1 MSYKALYRT
10 YRPKD
15 FNEVAG
21 QRHITQTLKNA
32 LANDKV
38 AHAYLFSGPRG
49 TGKTS
54 IAKILAKAVNCVN
67 APTANPCNVCENCL
81 GIQDGTISDVIEIDA
96 ASNNGVDEIRELRDK
111 VKYLPG
117 YVKYKVYIIDEV
129 HMLSQGAFNAL
140 LKTLEEPPAHVIFIL
155 CTTELQ
161 KVIPTIQSRCQRFDF
176 KAISTIDIIAKLKEI
191 IAQENII
198 IEEDAI
204 KQIATYAE
212 GGLRDAISL
221 LDQVYSFNPGN
232 VVLEDVNQICGAVSM
247 QTQIELAK
255 ALINFD
261 STKAISLLNNLIS
274 HGKEVKKITLNLIEF
289 FRDTLMFS
297 NLQKLDEAS
306 LLYGHQ
312 EFQKIAKEISNRK
325 AFYIIDVLSKALNEI
340 NWSNNPKIHLELAF
354 LKIADNEDN
363 SNSNVLAAIDE
374 IEKRLMEL
382 ESFKDFMEAEDKK
395 ESQEIIKNIISTSQ
409 KTETPVIQE
418 KEPTIFT
425 EPVQTTEKVE
435 VSQPVIDQVEELG
448 EEETVTEETDTE
460 ETIAEETLEV
470 EFDNEAEAIDT
481 KFEEMETDEVKARIE
496 TEIVEDVAF
505 ADEET
510 AEEEIINS
518 AEIIKKELCD
528 KISNTYDIRF
538 VEEVLNNPNKQ
549 DKVSLINR
557 WENFPEIEDEE
568 DSKYL
573 ASLLETGNITAS
585 SFDKIIMTFASTTIC
600 NTLMIPSNKEIVMK
614 IINKKFNRIINYIA
628 LPSSVFS
635 DITKE
640 FMERYRMGEKYIKLS
655 EIVCDGLKDVSQI
668 EKVVAQDT
676 KPKIVQDAIDLFGDK
691 VKIKE

>member
-21 QRHITQTLKNA
+21 QKHITQTLKNA

-54 IAKILAKAVNCVN
+54 IAKILAKAVNCIE
-67 APTANPCNVCENCL
+67 APADNPCNVCENCL

-161 KVIPTIQSRCQRFDF
+161 KVLPTIQSRCQRFDF
-176 KAISTIDIIAKLKEI
+176 KAISTVDIIEKLKEI
-191 IAQENII
+191 IAQENIK

-221 LDQVYSFNPGN
+221 LDQVYAYNPETIA
-232 VVLEDVNQICGAVSM
+232 LEDVNQICGAVSM
-247 QTQIELAK
+247 NTQIELAK
-255 ALINFD
+255 ALIDFD
-261 STKAISLLNNLIS
+261 STKAISLLNQLLGQ
-274 HGKEVKKITLNLIEF
+274 GKEVKKITLNLIEF
-289 FRDTLMFS
+289 FRDILMYS
-297 NLQKLDEAS
+297 NLHKLDEAS
-306 LLYGHQ
+306 LLYGHV

-325 AFYIIDVLSKALNEI
+325 AFYIIEVLSKALNEI

-354 LKIADNEDN
+354 LKIADNEEN

-374 IEKRLMEL
+374 IEIRIHEL
-382 ESFKDFMEAEDKK
+382 ETFKANAEEKDKL
-395 ESQEIIKNIISTSQ
+395 ESKEIIKNIISSAQ
-409 KTETPVIQE
+409 KPDAKKPEEMIETKIAP
-418 KEPTIFT
+418 EPTIF
-425 EPVQTTEKVE
+425 EESKF
-435 VSQPVIDQVEELG
+435 SEELPTQDLFA
-448 EEETVTEETDTE
+448 EEETISVDEVVEEELVLESSSDQE
-460 ETIAEETLEV
+460 LEAKLDEIEV
-470 EFDNEAEAIDT
+470 ETENSEVV
-481 KFEEMETDEVKARIE
+481 ETPLAKKDLM
-496 TEIVEDVAF
+496 
-505 ADEET
+505 
-510 AEEEIINS
+510 EEITVETKVIPS
-518 AEIIKKELCD
+518 SQKIKEELCD
-528 KISNTYDIRF
+528 DISNTYDISF

-557 WENFPEIEDEE
+557 WYNFPEIDGEE
-568 DSKYL
+568 ESKYL
-573 ASLLETGNITAS
+573 ATLLETATVTAS
-585 SFDKIIMTFASTTIC
+585 AYDKIIITFASTTIC
-600 NTLMIPSNKEIVMK
+600 NTLMIPANKEIIMK
-614 IINKKFNRIINYIA
+614 IINKKFNRIINYMA
-628 LPSSVFS
+628 LPTSVFNE
-635 DITKE
+635 ITRE
-640 FMERYRMGEKYIKLS
+640 FMDRYRMGDKYIKLS
-655 EIVCDGLKDVSQI
+655 KIVCEGLKDVSKV
-668 EKVVAQDT
+668 EKAATQDT
-676 KPKIVQDAIDLFGDK
+676 KPQILQDAIELFGDK
-691 VKIKE
+691 VRVKD

>member
-21 QRHITQTLKNA
+21 QKHITQTLKNA

-54 IAKILAKAVNCVN
+54 IAKILAKAVNCIE
-67 APTANPCNVCENCL
+67 APVDNPCNICENCL

-161 KVIPTIQSRCQRFDF
+161 KVLPTIQSRCQRFDF
-176 KAISTIDIIAKLKEI
+176 KAISTVDIIEKLKEI
-191 IAQENII
+191 IAQENIQ

-221 LDQVYSFNPGN
+221 LDQVYAYNPETIA
-232 VVLEDVNQICGAVSM
+232 LEDVNQICGAVSM
-247 QTQIELAK
+247 NTQIELAK
-255 ALINFD
+255 ALIDFD
-261 STKAISLLNNLIS
+261 STKAISLLNQLLGQ
-274 HGKEVKKITLNLIEF
+274 GKEVKKITLNLIEF
-289 FRDTLMFS
+289 FRDILMYS
-297 NLQKLDEAS
+297 NLHKLDEAS
-306 LLYGHQ
+306 LLYGHV

-325 AFYIIDVLSKALNEI
+325 AFYIIEVLSKALNEI

-354 LKIADNEDN
+354 LKIADNEEN

-374 IEKRLMEL
+374 IEIRIQEL
-382 ESFKDFMEAEDKK
+382 ETFKANAEEKDKL
-395 ESQEIIKNIISTSQ
+395 ESKEIIKNIISSTQ
-409 KTETPVIQE
+409 KPETKKP
-418 KEPTIFT
+418 
-425 EPVQTTEKVE
+425 
-435 VSQPVIDQVEELG
+435 EES
-448 EEETVTEETDTE
+448 E
-460 ETIAEETLEV
+460 ETIIEPEPTLFEESKFSEELPTHPDMFAQAESVSVDEGVEEDVVPESSNDQELEAKLDEV
-470 EFDNEAEAIDT
+470 E
-481 KFEEMETDEVKARIE
+481 IE
-496 TEIVEDVAF
+496 TESPEIIETPLAKNDLM
-505 ADEET
+505 EET
-510 AEEEIINS
+510 KIETKVIPS
-518 AEIIKKELCD
+518 SQKIKEELCD
-528 KISNTYDIRF
+528 DISNTYDISF

-557 WENFPEIEDEE
+557 WYNFPEIDGEE
-568 DSKYL
+568 ESKYL
-573 ASLLETGNITAS
+573 ATLLETATVTAS
-585 SFDKIIMTFASTTIC
+585 SYDKIIITFASTTIC
-600 NTLMIPSNKEIVMK
+600 NTLMIPANKEIIMK
-614 IINKKFNRIINYIA
+614 IINKKFNRIINYMA
-628 LPSSVFS
+628 LPTSVFNE
-635 DITKE
+635 ITRE
-640 FMERYRMGEKYIKLS
+640 FMDRYRMGDKYIKLS
-655 EIVCDGLKDVSQI
+655 KIVCEGLKDVSKV
-668 EKVVAQDT
+668 EKTAAQDT
-676 KPKIVQDAIDLFGDK
+676 KPQILQDAIELFGDK
-691 VKIKE
+691 VRVKD

>member
-21 QRHITQTLKNA
+21 QKHITQTLKNA

-54 IAKILAKAVNCVN
+54 IAKILAKAVNCIE
-67 APTANPCNVCENCL
+67 APVDNPCNVCENCL

-161 KVIPTIQSRCQRFDF
+161 KVLPTIQSRCQRFDF
-176 KAISTIDIIAKLKEI
+176 KAISTVDIIEKLKEI
-191 IAQENII
+191 IAQENIK

-221 LDQVYSFNPGN
+221 LDQVYAYNPETIA
-232 VVLEDVNQICGAVSM
+232 LEDVNQICGAVSM
-247 QTQIELAK
+247 NTQIELAK
-255 ALINFD
+255 ALIDFD
-261 STKAISLLNNLIS
+261 STKAISLLNQLLGQ
-274 HGKEVKKITLNLIEF
+274 GKEVKKITLNLIEF
-289 FRDTLMFS
+289 FRDILMYS
-297 NLQKLDEAS
+297 NLHKLDEAS
-306 LLYGHQ
+306 LLYGHV

-325 AFYIIDVLSKALNEI
+325 AFYIIEVLSKALNEI

-354 LKIADNEDN
+354 LKIADNEEN

-374 IEKRLMEL
+374 IEIRIHEL
-382 ESFKDFMEAEDKK
+382 ETFKANAEEKDKL
-395 ESQEIIKNIISTSQ
+395 ESKEIIKNIISSSQ
-409 KTETPVIQE
+409 KPDAKKPEDTIETKIAP
-418 KEPTIFT
+418 EPTIF
-425 EPVQTTEKVE
+425 EESKF
-435 VSQPVIDQVEELG
+435 SEELPTQDLFA
-448 EEETVTEETDTE
+448 EEETVSVDEVVEEELVLESSSDQE
-460 ETIAEETLEV
+460 LEAKLDEIEV
-470 EFDNEAEAIDT
+470 ETENSEVVETPFAKKDLMEEVTVET
-481 KFEEMETDEVKARIE
+481 KVIPSSQK
-496 TEIVEDVAF
+496 
-505 ADEET
+505 
-510 AEEEIINS
+510 
-518 AEIIKKELCD
+518 IKEELCD
-528 KISNTYDIRF
+528 DISNTYDISF

-557 WENFPEIEDEE
+557 WYNFPEIDGEE
-568 DSKYL
+568 ESKYL
-573 ASLLETGNITAS
+573 ATLLETATVTAS
-585 SFDKIIMTFASTTIC
+585 SYDKIIITFASTTIC
-600 NTLMIPSNKEIVMK
+600 NTLMIPANKEIIMK
-614 IINKKFNRIINYIA
+614 IINKKFNRIINYMA
-628 LPSSVFS
+628 LPTSVFNE
-635 DITKE
+635 ITRE
-640 FMERYRMGEKYIKLS
+640 FMDRYRMGDKYIKLS
-655 EIVCDGLKDVSQI
+655 KIVCEGLKDVSKV
-668 EKVVAQDT
+668 EKAATQDT
-676 KPKIVQDAIDLFGDK
+676 KPQILQDAIELFGDK
-691 VKIKE
+691 VRVKD

>member
-21 QRHITQTLKNA
+21 QKHITQTLKNA

-54 IAKILAKAVNCVN
+54 IAKILAKAVNCIE
-67 APTANPCNVCENCL
+67 APADNPCNVCENCL

-161 KVIPTIQSRCQRFDF
+161 KVLPTIQSRCQRFDF
-176 KAISTIDIIAKLKEI
+176 KAISTIDIIEKLKEI
-191 IAQENII
+191 IAQENIK

-221 LDQVYSFNPGN
+221 LDQVYAYNPETIA
-232 VVLEDVNQICGAVSM
+232 LEDVNQICGAVSM
-247 QTQIELAK
+247 NTQIELAK
-255 ALINFD
+255 ALIDFD
-261 STKAISLLNNLIS
+261 STKAISLLNQLLGQ
-274 HGKEVKKITLNLIEF
+274 GKEVKKITLNLIEF
-289 FRDTLMFS
+289 FRDILMYS
-297 NLQKLDEAS
+297 NLHKLDEAS
-306 LLYGHQ
+306 LLYGHV

-325 AFYIIDVLSKALNEI
+325 AFYIIEVLSKALNEI

-354 LKIADNEDN
+354 LKIADNEEN

-374 IEKRLMEL
+374 IEIRIHEL
-382 ESFKDFMEAEDKK
+382 ETFKANAEEKDKL
-395 ESQEIIKNIISTSQ
+395 ESKEIIKNIISSTQ
-409 KTETPVIQE
+409 KPDAKKPEEIIETKIEP
-418 KEPTIFT
+418 EPTIF
-425 EPVQTTEKVE
+425 EESKF
-435 VSQPVIDQVEELG
+435 SEELP
-448 EEETVTEETDTE
+448 TQ
-460 ETIAEETLEV
+460 
-470 EFDNEAEAIDT
+470 
-481 KFEEMETDEVKARIE
+481 
-496 TEIVEDVAF
+496 DVF
-505 ADEET
+505 
-510 AEEEIINS
+510 AEEEKVSVDEVVEEELVLESSSDQELEAKLDEIEVETENS
-518 AEIIKKELCD
+518 EVVETPLAKKSLMEEITVETKVIPSSQKIKEELCD
-528 KISNTYDIRF
+528 DISNTYDISF

-557 WENFPEIEDEE
+557 WYNFPEIDGEE
-568 DSKYL
+568 ESKYL
-573 ASLLETGNITAS
+573 ATLLETATVTAS
-585 SFDKIIMTFASTTIC
+585 AYDKIIITFASTTIC
-600 NTLMIPSNKEIVMK
+600 NTLMIPANKEIIMK
-614 IINKKFNRIINYIA
+614 IINKKFNRIINYMA
-628 LPSSVFS
+628 LPTSVFNE
-635 DITKE
+635 ITRE
-640 FMERYRMGEKYIKLS
+640 FMDRYRMGDKYIKLS
-655 EIVCDGLKDVSQI
+655 KIVCEGLKDVSKV
-668 EKVVAQDT
+668 EKAATQDT
-676 KPKIVQDAIDLFGDK
+676 KPQILQDAIELFGDK
-691 VKIKE
+691 VRVKD

>member
-21 QRHITQTLKNA
+21 QKHITQTLKNA

-54 IAKILAKAVNCVN
+54 IAKILAKAVNCIE
-67 APTANPCNVCENCL
+67 APADNPCNVCENCL

-161 KVIPTIQSRCQRFDF
+161 KVLPTIQSRCQRFDF
-176 KAISTIDIIAKLKEI
+176 KAISTVDIIEKLKEI
-191 IAQENII
+191 IAQENIK

-221 LDQVYSFNPGN
+221 LDQVYAYNPETIA
-232 VVLEDVNQICGAVSM
+232 LEDVNQICGAVSM
-247 QTQIELAK
+247 NTQIELAK
-255 ALINFD
+255 ALIDFD
-261 STKAISLLNNLIS
+261 STKAISLLNQLLGQ
-274 HGKEVKKITLNLIEF
+274 GKEVKKITLNLIEF
-289 FRDTLMFS
+289 FRDILMYS
-297 NLQKLDEAS
+297 NLHKLDEAS
-306 LLYGHQ
+306 LLYGHV

-325 AFYIIDVLSKALNEI
+325 AFYIIEVLSKALNEI

-354 LKIADNEDN
+354 LKIADNEEN

-374 IEKRLMEL
+374 IEIRIHEL
-382 ESFKDFMEAEDKK
+382 ETFKANAEEKDKL
-395 ESQEIIKNIISTSQ
+395 ESKEIIKNIISSSQ
-409 KTETPVIQE
+409 KPDAKKPEDTIETKIAP
-418 KEPTIFT
+418 EPTIF
-425 EPVQTTEKVE
+425 EESKF
-435 VSQPVIDQVEELG
+435 SEELPTQDLFA
-448 EEETVTEETDTE
+448 EEETVSVDEVVEEELVLESSSDQE
-460 ETIAEETLEV
+460 LEAKLDEIEV
-470 EFDNEAEAIDT
+470 ETENSEVVETPFAKKDLMEEVTVET
-481 KFEEMETDEVKARIE
+481 KVIPSSQK
-496 TEIVEDVAF
+496 
-505 ADEET
+505 
-510 AEEEIINS
+510 
-518 AEIIKKELCD
+518 IKEELCD
-528 KISNTYDIRF
+528 DISNTYDISF

-557 WENFPEIEDEE
+557 WYNFPEIDGEE
-568 DSKYL
+568 ESKYL
-573 ASLLETGNITAS
+573 ATLLETATVTAS
-585 SFDKIIMTFASTTIC
+585 SYDKIIITFASTTIC
-600 NTLMIPSNKEIVMK
+600 NTLMIPANKEIIMK
-614 IINKKFNRIINYIA
+614 IINKKFNRIINYMA
-628 LPSSVFS
+628 LPTSVFNE
-635 DITKE
+635 ITRE
-640 FMERYRMGEKYIKLS
+640 FMDRYRMGDKYIKLS
-655 EIVCDGLKDVSQI
+655 KIVCEGLKDVSKV
-668 EKVVAQDT
+668 EKAATQDT
-676 KPKIVQDAIDLFGDK
+676 KPQILQDAIELFGDK
-691 VKIKE
+691 VRVKD

>member
-21 QRHITQTLKNA
+21 QKHITQTLKNA

-54 IAKILAKAVNCVN
+54 IAKILAKAVNCIE
-67 APTANPCNVCENCL
+67 APVDNPCNVCENCL

-161 KVIPTIQSRCQRFDF
+161 KVLPTIQSRCQRFDF
-176 KAISTIDIIAKLKEI
+176 KAISTIDIIEKLKEI
-191 IAQENII
+191 IAQENIK

-221 LDQVYSFNPGN
+221 LDQVYAYNPETIA
-232 VVLEDVNQICGAVSM
+232 LEDVNQICGAVSM
-247 QTQIELAK
+247 NTQIELAK
-255 ALINFD
+255 ALIDFD
-261 STKAISLLNNLIS
+261 STKAISLLNQLLGQ
-274 HGKEVKKITLNLIEF
+274 GKEVKKITLNLIEF
-289 FRDTLMFS
+289 FRDILMYS
-297 NLQKLDEAS
+297 NLHKLDEAS
-306 LLYGHQ
+306 LLYGHV

-325 AFYIIDVLSKALNEI
+325 AFYIIEVLSKALNEI

-354 LKIADNEDN
+354 LKIADNEEN

-374 IEKRLMEL
+374 IEIRIQEL
-382 ESFKDFMEAEDKK
+382 ETFKANAEEKDKL
-395 ESQEIIKNIISTSQ
+395 ESKEIIKNIISSTQ
-409 KTETPVIQE
+409 KPETKKP
-418 KEPTIFT
+418 
-425 EPVQTTEKVE
+425 
-435 VSQPVIDQVEELG
+435 EES
-448 EEETVTEETDTE
+448 E
-460 ETIAEETLEV
+460 ETIIEPEPTLFEESKFSEELPTHPDMFAQAESVSVDEGVEEDVVPESSNDQELEAKLDEV
-470 EFDNEAEAIDT
+470 E
-481 KFEEMETDEVKARIE
+481 IE
-496 TEIVEDVAF
+496 TESPEIIETPLAKNDLM
-505 ADEET
+505 EET
-510 AEEEIINS
+510 KIETKVIPS
-518 AEIIKKELCD
+518 SQKIKEELCD
-528 KISNTYDIRF
+528 DISNTYDISF

-557 WENFPEIEDEE
+557 WYNFPEIDGEE
-568 DSKYL
+568 ESKYL
-573 ASLLETGNITAS
+573 ATLLETATVTAS
-585 SFDKIIMTFASTTIC
+585 SYDKIIITFASTTIC
-600 NTLMIPSNKEIVMK
+600 NTLMIPANKEIIMK
-614 IINKKFNRIINYIA
+614 IINKKFNRIINYMA
-628 LPSSVFS
+628 LPTSVFNE
-635 DITKE
+635 ITRE
-640 FMERYRMGEKYIKLS
+640 FMDRYRMGDKYIKLS
-655 EIVCDGLKDVSQI
+655 KIVCEGLKDVSKV
-668 EKVVAQDT
+668 EKTAAQDT
-676 KPKIVQDAIDLFGDK
+676 KPQILQDAIELFGDK
-691 VKIKE
+691 VRVKD